1 MNDNEQTVR
10 NAYREGSY
18 ARLFWDEQLKAAST
32 MDSRQVWWHPVL
44 VKWCHLV
51 ILRSEWAFRKK
62 SDLKP
67 YTSVDDDRFTVSNF
81 DIIK

>member
-1 MNDNEQTVR
+1 MCDALAYYNNPDTEQTQKFILMMDRFFDCLNVR
-10 NAYREGSY
+10 N
-18 ARLFWDEQLKAAST
+18 
-32 MDSRQVWWHPVL
+32 
-44 VKWCHLV
+44 
-51 ILRSEWAFRKK
+51 RSEWAFRKK